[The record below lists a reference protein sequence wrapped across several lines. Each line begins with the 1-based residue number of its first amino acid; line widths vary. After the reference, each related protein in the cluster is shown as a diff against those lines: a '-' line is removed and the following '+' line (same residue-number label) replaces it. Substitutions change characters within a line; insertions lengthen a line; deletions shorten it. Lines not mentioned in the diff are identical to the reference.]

1 MQKILTVDPIDAL
14 KMSIQS
20 EKEMQAYYKKAAS
33 LVEDDDARAILQ
45 GFANHADEHRQGS
58 IDMYSKISG
67 KKILFLNLDKR
78 HKLSTLQRC
87 SDDVLDAIRVAKRNE
102 RELSEFYM
110 TISRRFMQQDLRSFF
125 RKMASDNLQH
135 LTLLEAS
142 FEDWFNEDEDVSE
155 EHVLDHAAHEN

>member
-20 EKEMQAYYKKAAS
+20 EKEMQAYYIKAAS
-33 LVEDDDARAILQ
+33 LVTDDDAKAILL
-45 GFANHADEHRQGS
+45 GFADHADKHRQDS

-102 RELSEFYM
+102 KELSEFYS
-110 TISRRFMQQDLRSFF
+110 TISRRFMQHDLRTFF
-125 RKMASDNLQH
+125 RNMASDNLQH

-142 FEDWFNEDEDVSE
+142 FEDWFGDEE
-155 EHVLDHAAHEN
+155 ETPEEKMLDHVDHES